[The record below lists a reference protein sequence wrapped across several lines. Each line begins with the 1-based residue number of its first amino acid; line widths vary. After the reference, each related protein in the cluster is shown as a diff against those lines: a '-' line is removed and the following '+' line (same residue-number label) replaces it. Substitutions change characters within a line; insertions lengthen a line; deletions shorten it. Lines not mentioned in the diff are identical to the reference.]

1 MTLKTSHT
9 AILLF
14 AHTSAVDAAHK
25 AMPSINVMDVLNQQ
39 ALKTIKQSGFDYFH
53 FTEREQHGDSFATRF
68 TNSIQDVFDLGY
80 ESVICLGNDTPLLTT
95 NLIHKAAKN
104 LHNGH
109 AVKGKSHDGGLYLIG
124 MNRAHFNAQKFENLP
139 WQTAQ
144 LAISFHHY
152 MNDYD
157 ADLVVLKTLQ
167 DVDSAADLQQFLAGK
182 KASIL
187 VVKFLF
193 ILLSRKQ
200 NNHIHKDHYYL
211 EVVVDQP
218 QNKGSPVLQ
227 AA

>member
-1 MTLKTSHT
+1 MTLKKSHT

-14 AHTSAVDAAHK
+14 AQTSAVDAAHK
-25 AMPSINVMDVLNQQ
+25 SMPSINVMDVLNLQ

-53 FTEREQHGDSFATRF
+53 FTEKEQRGDSFATRF

-104 LHNGH
+104 LQNDH

-124 MNRAHFNAQKFENLP
+124 MNRAHFNAQEFENLP

-144 LAISFHHY
+144 LAVSFHHY
-152 MNDYD
+152 MDDYD
-157 ADLVVLKTLQ
+157 AGLVVLKTLQ
-167 DVDSAADLQQFLAGK
+167 DIDSVEDLKRFLAGK
-182 KASIL
+182 DARI
-187 VVKFLF
+187 VVVQL
-193 ILLSRKQ
+193 LLMTLSRKR
-200 NNHIHKDHYYL
+200 NSSIHKDHHRL
-211 EVVVDQP
+211 QVLLKQP
-218 QNKGSPVLQ
+218 KNKGSPLLQ

>member
-1 MTLKTSHT
+1 MNLKTSHT

-14 AHTSAVDAAHK
+14 AQTSAVDAAHK

-53 FTEREQHGDSFATRF
+53 FTEKEQRGNSFATRF

-95 NLIHKAAKN
+95 NLIHKAARN
-104 LHNGH
+104 LQNGD
-109 AVKGKSHDGGLYLIG
+109 AVKGKSYDGGLYLIG
-124 MNRAHFNAQKFENLP
+124 MNRAHFNVQKFENLP

-144 LAISFHHY
+144 LAVSFHHY
-152 MNDYD
+152 MDDYE

-167 DVDSAADLQQFLAGK
+167 DVDSVEDLKRFLAGK
-182 KASIL
+182 DARI
-187 VVKFLF
+187 VVVQL
-193 ILLSRKQ
+193 LLMTLSRKR
-200 NNHIHKDHYYL
+200 NYSIHKEHHHL
-211 EVVVDQP
+211 QVLIDQP
-218 QNKGSPVLQ
+218 QNKGSPVPR